1 MGRTYFEAI
10 EGLRTFSIHPAAEL
24 FPVMNEAEINELA
37 TSIMEH
43 GLRDKVVIMPTGEV
57 LDGRNRIMA
66 HYLLEKE
73 NDLVYEE
80 FTGDDPIQ
88 YVFDK
93 NILRRHLKT
102 NVKAAI
108 AAEMLPMI
116 RADLEAKKAAGD
128 VDAHVRA
135 RDIAADIMGVGGRTV
150 GVAEEVMLKAPDLHE
165 EVKAGNLS
173 VNAALEK
180 TKERSDLTNG
190 IRISKEDRITEGLV
204 AKFNKFFE
212 AAFGQWPDSVP
223 MDALAAHMQAALIR
237 CGQRDKY
244 LEEATRE
251 EA

>member
-108 AAEMLPMI
+108 
-116 RADLEAKKAAGD
+116 
-128 VDAHVRA
+128 HVRA